1 MKSPRSDKS
10 DKKKKKVPKTVAVDL
25 GIRGDFVQ
33 NNQGDN
39 INPATVTEI
48 FLKWKRVPQ
57 YPTMIYLRNPKN
69 VLKKYFLI

>member
-25 GIRGDFVQ
+25 GTRGDFVQ

-48 FLKWKRVPQ
+48 LSQMEESFLE
-57 YPTMIYLRNPKN
+57 IDPKD
-69 VLKKYFLI
+69 